1 MEELLKRRYGLLFI
15 VFLVNV
21 NAQSLVS
28 LLKSIENNHTL
39 HMSYNQQAFVC
50 TPYGIETVSELLL
63 RTDLNS
69 SCHQH
74 IRDFRTSNPEEKY
87 FAGSTLYIEQQYSVE
102 AVEVLCLLHLSS
114 GHSYSEALLEKG
126 YARISPKLK
135 DTEYVYRFEKAQ
147 LRAKIKKEGIWSDEK
162 IRGCF

>member
-1 MEELLKRRYGLLFI
+1 MKRGYGLLFV

-39 HMSYNQQAFVC
+39 HMSYRQQAFVC

-69 SCHQH
+69 SCFQY
-74 IRDFRTSNPEEKY
+74 IRDFRESNPQEKF
-87 FAGSTLYIEQQYSVE
+87 FAATTLHIEQQYSVE
-102 AVEVLCLLHLSS
+102 AVETLCLLHLSS

-126 YARISPKLK
+126 YALISPQLK
-135 DTEYVYRFEKAQ
+135 DTELLYRFEKAQ